1 LQRENAEKLLFGARL
16 RITFLPQEFLSQEE
30 NAMRTILK
38 GILLSGALACVC
50 TSLVAQNDAKS
61 SSAGSKKPASEA
73 AAMPMPKP
81 DPQMTKM
88 IKMMGGNWAVTEK
101 SDPSPMFPKGGS
113 GKGTAMM
120 TAGPGGMS
128 LMEKYHSTGM
138 MGGNF
143 NGFGTFWWDAKA
155 NAYRGVWCDTMTP
168 GGCDSSGMTKW
179 DGANLVGTM
188 EGEMNG
194 QKMVTKFI
202 YSDWKPNS
210 FVMKMM
216 SGPDAKS
223 MKDMMT
229 ITYTRVGASS
239 AQAMKESQ

>member
-1 LQRENAEKLLFGARL
+1 
-16 RITFLPQEFLSQEE
+16 
-30 NAMRTILK
+30 MRTILK
-38 GILLSGALACVC
+38 GSLLLATAVCVC
-50 TSLVAQNDAKS
+50 CSVVAQNDAKTS
-61 SSAGSKKPASEA
+61 GAAPKKPNSEA

-88 IKMMGGNWAVTEK
+88 IKIMAGTWTVAEK
-101 SDPSPMFPKGGS
+101 SEPNPMMPKGGT
-113 GKGTAMM
+113 GKGTATM
-120 TAGPGGMS
+120 TPGPGGMS

-138 MGGNF
+138 MGSSF
-143 NGFGTFWWDAKA
+143 NGFGTFWWDSKA

-179 DGANLVGTM
+179 EGDNLVGTM

-194 QKMVTKFI
+194 QKMLTKFI

-216 SGPDAKS
+216 SGPDANS
-223 MKDMMT
+223 LKDMMT
-229 ITYTRVGASS
+229 ITYTRAGGVS
-239 AQAMKESQ
+239 AAAVKKSE

>member
-1 LQRENAEKLLFGARL
+1 
-16 RITFLPQEFLSQEE
+16 
-30 NAMRTILK
+30 MRTILK
-38 GILLSGALACVC
+38 GSLLLATAVCIC
-50 TSLVAQNDAKS
+50 TSLMAQNDAKS
-61 SSAGSKKPASEA
+61 STTSKKPAGEA

-88 IKMMGGNWAVTEK
+88 IKMMSGTWTVTEK
-101 SDPSPMFPKGGS
+101 SDPNPMMPKGGT
-113 GKGTAMM
+113 GKGTATM
-120 TAGPGGMS
+120 TPGPGGMS
-128 LMEKYHSTGM
+128 LMEKYHSSGM

-143 NGFGTFWWDAKA
+143 NGFGTFWWDPKA

-179 DGANLVGTM
+179 EGDNLVGTM

-194 QKMVTKFI
+194 QKMLTKFI

-216 SGPDAKS
+216 SGPDANS
-223 MKDMMT
+223 LKDMMT
-229 ITYTRVGASS
+229 ITYTRAGAAS
-239 AQAMKESQ
+239 ASAMKKSE

>member
-1 LQRENAEKLLFGARL
+1 
-16 RITFLPQEFLSQEE
+16 
-30 NAMRTILK
+30 MRTILK
-38 GILLSGALACVC
+38 GSLLLATAVCVC

-61 SSAGSKKPASEA
+61 AGSKKPAAE

-88 IKMMGGNWAVTEK
+88 IKMMAGSWTVAEK
-101 SDPSPMFPKGGS
+101 SDPNPMMPKGGT
-113 GKGTAMM
+113 GKGTA
-120 TAGPGGMS
+120 TITPGPGGMS
-128 LMEKYHSTGM
+128 LIEKYHSTGM

-143 NGFGTFWWDAKA
+143 NGMGTFWWDAKA

-179 DGANLVGTM
+179 EGDNLVGTM

-194 QKMVTKFI
+194 QKMLTKFI

-216 SGPDAKS
+216 SGPDANS
-223 MKDMMT
+223 LKDMMT
-229 ITYTRVGASS
+229 ITYTRAGAVS
-239 AQAMKESQ
+239 AQAVKKSE